1 VHNGDITAVGIIAIS
16 VYILYIYMDHL
27 KRLENLLP
35 LEVLM
40 GKSADQW
47 RFKRIIPF
55 GIDLYNQDKS
65 SDTMNWILIGIKG
78 TII

>member
-1 VHNGDITAVGIIAIS
+1 
-16 VYILYIYMDHL
+16 MDHL
-27 KRLENLLP
+27 KRLENLVP

-55 GIDLYNQDKS
+55 RIDLYNQDKS

-78 TII
+78 TYKI